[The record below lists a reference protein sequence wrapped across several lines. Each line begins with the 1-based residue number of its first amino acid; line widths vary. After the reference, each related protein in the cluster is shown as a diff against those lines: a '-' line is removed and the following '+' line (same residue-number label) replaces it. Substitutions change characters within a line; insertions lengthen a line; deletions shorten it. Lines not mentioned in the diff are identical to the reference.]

1 MLLRNYRNK
10 AAAKGDADCNKVKE
24 IVLRRRDLAV
34 HALFVDFLMYAIK
47 ALVLVSLLALI
58 KECAPTLPP
67 FVLSVLLLLYAL
79 PATIG
84 SMYNI
89 VINRLHKQDLYNEN
103 GRLSHY
109 NRRWLVW
116 FGGFFITYLVSALF
130 FVLQSPSWDSQE
142 WLLIWM
148 GIVIYYVVFM
158 IAQYFTKKEFA
169 AKYYKA
175 RAIKWS
181 ILIAALIATVIYA
194 IMATQSPT
202 SFQLDQIDL
211 HGILND
217 RFLPF
222 ADSPSAFLAE
232 CEKLTSYAD
241 RLTSYGVNKL
251 VGASYAIS
259 FLVKLILGFSVF
271 IGIFS
276 QFGTCLLQPYE
287 IKSVFQLLPVN
298 DGKPER
304 HIELRYL
311 GILLI
316 IWMSFSGLFIWLND
330 VASKARETSEYTAV
344 DAWIDD
350 TANWIVLVAEKD
362 IDTVKEDI
370 KLAEESRAFNNQFAQ
385 KKDKFVE
392 EQMPNVLDQVNTYY
406 DRCVTNVD
414 RFAEWY
420 ESFPANMSI
429 HIPIFGENIVRG
441 EFDKQIA
448 NLSENEA
455 LNESYSLFLN
465 GLKDLY
471 QEYRDTEERTKI
483 TQLAPPLDA
492 NGVIDKYNIP
502 YELELWPSWESDE
515 GKKCIQEVLLGKGN
529 NDETWGTKDRIVNY
543 INKQRERNLTLIESL
558 PNYFFK

>member
-1 MLLRNYRNK
+1 MRLRDYRNK

-34 HALFVDFLMYAIK
+34 HARFVDFLMYAIK

-202 SFQLDQIDL
+202 GFQLDQVDL
-211 HGILND
+211 HEMVNG

-241 RLTSYGVNKL
+241 CLTSYGVNKL

-330 VASKARETSEYTAV
+330 AASKARETSEYTAV
-344 DAWIDD
+344 DTWIDD
-350 TANWIVLVAEKD
+350 TANWIILVAEKD

-370 KLAEESRAFNNQFAQ
+370 ELAEESRAFNNQFAQ
-385 KKDKFVE
+385 KKDEFVE

-406 DRCVTNVD
+406 DRCVANVD

-420 ESFPANMSI
+420 ESFPANVSI
-429 HIPIFGENIVRG
+429 HIPIFGENIVRD

-529 NDETWGTKDRIVNY
+529 NDETGGIKDRIVNY

>member
-1 MLLRNYRNK
+1 MENDINKGIILRQPDVAIRSR
-10 AAAKGDADCNKVKE
+10 A
-24 IVLRRRDLAV
+24 
-34 HALFVDFLMYAIK
+34 VDFLAYCAK
-47 ALVLVSLLALI
+47 ALVLVGVLALARDLSPSLSPYI
-58 KECAPTLPP
+58 LPLV
-67 FVLSVLLLLYAL
+67 FLVFAL

-84 SMYNI
+84 LMYNI
-89 VINRLHKQDLYNEN
+89 VINHLHKQDLYNEN

-148 GIVIYYVVFM
+148 GIVIFYVVFM
-158 IAQYFTKKEFA
+158 IAQYFSKKEFA
-169 AKYYKA
+169 VKYYKA

-181 ILIAALIATVIYA
+181 IIIAALIATVIYA
-194 IMATQSPT
+194 VMATQSPT

-211 HGILND
+211 HEIVND

-241 RLTSYGVNKL
+241 CLTSYGVNKL

-330 VASKARETSEYTAV
+330 TASKARETSEYTAV
-344 DAWIDD
+344 DTWIDD

-362 IDTVKEDI
+362 IDVVKEDI
-370 KLAEESRAFNNQFAQ
+370 ELADESRAFNAQFAQ

-406 DRCVTNVD
+406 DRCVANVD
-414 RFAEWY
+414 RFVEWY
-420 ESFPANMSI
+420 ESFPANVGIYVPMI
-429 HIPIFGENIVRG
+429 GENIVRD

-448 NLSENEA
+448 NPSEDEA
-455 LNESYSLFLN
+455 LNESYSLFLD

-471 QEYRDTEERTKI
+471 QECRDTEERTKN
-483 TQLAPPLDA
+483 TQLASPSDA
-492 NGVIDKYNIP
+492 NGVITKHNIP

-515 GKKCIQEVLLGKGN
+515 GKKCIQEVLLCKGN
-529 NDETWGTKDRIVNY
+529 NDETWGLKDRIVNY
-543 INKQRERNLTLIESL
+543 INKQRERNLALIEGL
-558 PNYFFK
+558 PNCFFK